1 MKTSRAKRRGIAKY
15 PQVKEAILREIDAG
29 RYPPGGRL
37 PTESE
42 FAARLKVTAPTVSRA
57 LNELESSGRIVRR
70 RGSGSYVADPRKRQ
84 VLPGR
89 SLRVGILFP
98 NTIGPGTLYAGG
110 LPGQIVQGVLHE
122 LGLQDAAPHCPEVRD
137 DEDSRIVFKPKDCNV
152 TVECLGEANTSHGRH
167 PSLAAVRAG
176 GFDALVCAG
185 VVEDTWLKALLALG
199 VPTVLADYGV
209 ADPEPGAD
217 VVFLDPASGYRRAA
231 RAFAALGLKRI
242 HFLGAVMSA
251 GTPIEHMPQ
260 EVYKRDWSDH
270 TRVDPDSY
278 LRLNAFR
285 QGMDECGLEV
295 PAEAVHFERNGEPF
309 TGALCERLAALPEAQ
324 RPEAVVAHGL
334 EQAESLI
341 ACFARH
347 GLKLH
352 GAGTTT
358 APKDSHALG
367 ILADGKAVGS
377 VATELLISRLARPHR
392 PLLRVGVKMPFL
404 GSDYSAAPVRLEAAR
419 DSST

>member
-1 MKTSRAKRRGIAKY
+1 MVYGKDMKTSRAKRRGIAKY

-29 RYPPGGRL
+29 HYPPGGRL

-70 RGSGSYVADPRKRQ
+70 RGSGSYVADPRKQ
-84 VLPGR
+84 PVLPGR

-98 NTIGPGTLYAGG
+98 TEIGPGTLYGG

-122 LGLQDAAPHCPEVRD
+122 LGLEDAAPRCLEVRD

-185 VVEDTWLKALLALG
+185 VVEDAWLKDLLALG

-231 RAFAALGLKRI
+231 RAFVAMGLKRI
-242 HFLGAVMSA
+242 HFVGAVQSA
-251 GTPIEHMPQ
+251 GTPVEHMPQ
-260 EVYKRDWSDH
+260 EVYNRDWAGH

-295 PAEAVHFERNGEPF
+295 PAEAVHFTRGGEP
-309 TGALCERLAALPEAQ
+309 TAGALCERLAALPEAK
-324 RPEAVVAHGL
+324 RPEAVVTHGI
-334 EQAESLI
+334 EQAEGLI

-347 GLKLH
+347 GLKLY
-352 GAGTTT
+352 GAGATT
-358 APKDSHALG
+358 APKDSPALG

-392 PLLRVGVKMPFL
+392 PLLRVGVKMPL
-404 GSDYSAAPVRLEAAR
+404 LAAAR
-419 DSST
+419 